1 MTTVLVVVGLYM
13 ALMLA
18 IGVIFS
24 KKATDAEGYYLS
36 GRSLPTIVLVFT
48 FAATWIGA
56 SSTLGK
62 SGLAYSNG
70 ISAISPTIGSFIAF
84 FIFTAFAGRIR
95 KIGAEHDIS
104 SIPELFQKR
113 FGKSTSLIAALVI
126 AWTMIC
132 TTGTQLIAFSKVLEY
147 IFSPFG
153 ISYEQALIIGMAIV
167 VLYTVMSGMYGV
179 AYTDVV
185 QGIILLVVIGLII
198 PFSALGQIGG
208 MDGLKANLDES
219 YFRFSPDIKML
230 GYTVTSFLYFVA
242 GPPYWQRA
250 FSAKSSKAATRGSL
264 GGNIVIIFYTIAVI
278 LIGMCAAVIYPN
290 VAAGDTE
297 MVLLMV
303 TEKYFPTIV
312 YALTVASILAV
323 IMSTTDSYLI
333 LSAQTVT
340 TDIVAKLAGEIE
352 QKKMVLIS
360 RISVAA
366 VGLFAVLYALKMSN
380 IFQAMMLSMTQFS
393 AGVAV
398 PALAAL
404 FSKRVTR
411 EGMISSMLSGLIF
424 SVIWARVL
432 SNPWGLSEAISGSIV
447 SLIVIVVVSALTQKK
462 GKPAP
467 FFS

>member
-113 FGKSTSLIAALVI
+113 FGKITSLIAALVI

-198 PFSALGQIGG
+198 PFSTLGQIGG

-230 GYTVTSFLYFVA
+230 GYTDQPGV
-242 GPPYWQRA
+242 Q
-250 FSAKSSKAATRGSL
+250 
-264 GGNIVIIFYTIAVI
+264 FYTANFLTERVGKRGKKMERRGAFCLETQNFPDAINKPQFPF
-278 LIGMCAAVIYPN
+278 AALK
-290 VAAGDTE
+290 AGDFYHT
-297 MVLLMV
+297 V
-303 TEKYFPTIV
+303 TEFEFINY
-312 YALTVASILAV
+312 
-323 IMSTTDSYLI
+323 
-333 LSAQTVT
+333 
-340 TDIVAKLAGEIE
+340 
-352 QKKMVLIS
+352 
-360 RISVAA
+360 
-366 VGLFAVLYALKMSN
+366 
-380 IFQAMMLSMTQFS
+380 
-393 AGVAV
+393 
-398 PALAAL
+398 
-404 FSKRVTR
+404 
-411 EGMISSMLSGLIF
+411 
-424 SVIWARVL
+424 
-432 SNPWGLSEAISGSIV
+432 
-447 SLIVIVVVSALTQKK
+447 
-462 GKPAP
+462 
-467 FFS
+467 

>member
-1 MTTVLVVVGLYM
+1 
-13 ALMLA
+13 
-18 IGVIFS
+18 
-24 KKATDAEGYYLS
+24 
-36 GRSLPTIVLVFT
+36 
-48 FAATWIGA
+48 
-56 SSTLGK
+56 
-62 SGLAYSNG
+62 
-70 ISAISPTIGSFIAF
+70 
-84 FIFTAFAGRIR
+84 
-95 KIGAEHDIS
+95 
-104 SIPELFQKR
+104 
-113 FGKSTSLIAALVI
+113 
-126 AWTMIC
+126 MIC

-198 PFSALGQIGG
+198 PFSTLGQIGG

-366 VGLFAVLYALKMSN
+366 VGLFAVLYALRMSN

>member
-95 KIGAEHDIS
+95 KIGAEHDI
-104 SIPELFQKR
+104 I
-113 FGKSTSLIAALVI
+113 TSLIAALVI

-366 VGLFAVLYALKMSN
+366 VGLFAVLYALRMSN

>member
-18 IGVIFS
+18 IGIIFS
-24 KKATDAEGYYLS
+24 KKATNAEGYYLS
-36 GRSLPTIVLVFT
+36 GRSLPTVVLVFT

-84 FIFTAFAGRIR
+84 FIFTAFAGRIC

-104 SIPELFQKR
+104 SIPDLFHKR
-113 FGKSTSLIAALVI
+113 FGKATLIAALVI

-185 QGIILLVVIGLII
+185 QGIILLAVIGLII

-208 MDGLKANLDES
+208 LNGLRAGLDES
-219 YFRFSPDIKML
+219 YFRFSPDIKMI

-264 GGNIVIIFYTIAVI
+264 GGNIVIIFYTLAVI

-290 VAAGDTE
+290 LAAGDTE

-340 TDIVAKLAGEIE
+340 TDIVAKLSGEME

-432 SNPWGLSEAISGSIV
+432 SNPWGLSEAISGSVV
-447 SLIVIVVVSALTQKK
+447 SLIVIVVVSAFTQKK

>member
-18 IGVIFS
+18 IGIIFS
-24 KKATDAEGYYLS
+24 KKATNAEGYYLS
-36 GRSLPTIVLVFT
+36 GRSLPTVVLVFT

-104 SIPELFQKR
+104 SLPELFQKR
-113 FGKSTSLIAALVI
+113 FGKITSLIAALVI

-185 QGIILLVVIGLII
+185 QGIILLAVIGLII

-208 MDGLKANLDES
+208 LNGLRAGLDES
-219 YFRFSPDIKML
+219 YFRFSPDIKMI

-264 GGNIVIIFYTIAVI
+264 GGNIVIIFYTLAVI

-290 VAAGDTE
+290 LAAGDTE

-312 YALTVASILAV
+312 YASILAV

-340 TDIVAKLAGEIE
+340 TDIVAKLSGEME

-404 FSKRVTR
+404 FSKRVTK

-424 SVIWARVL
+424 SVIWTRVL
-432 SNPWGLSEAISGSIV
+432 SNPWGLSEAISGSVV
-447 SLIVIVVVSALTQKK
+447 SLIVIVVVSAFTQKK